1 MRKPPPR
8 SPRKSLKSDGQ
19 ALAVTTDVAD
29 PASIA
34 EMIEVVEDEY
44 GRIDVLINNA
54 GIFSTLEMRPFD
66 QIPLEEWEQVLR
78 VNLTG
83 PFLCARAVLPAMRR
97 AKWGRIIN
105 IASGAVRLGRPN
117 YLHYI
122 ATKSALVGMSL
133 SMARELGPDNITVN
147 AILPGATFTEIER
160 KTVTP
165 AQKERIIA
173 MQCVPRAEVPEDLVG
188 AVLFLA
194 SEASAFVTGQSI
206 NLDGGVTHPLFMR
219 LSAVRRISRNEISF
233 LALLVPQH
241 QANAF
246 DAVPQRQP
254 ADGAEFGMFAQHARQ
269 TVIRNPAAQMM
280 HMMNADIGG
289 EPAQDAG
296 QHVIRAAVQRD
307 LVQIPV
313 LVVRPTRCASN

>member
-1 MRKPPPR
+1 MTANPELQNVVFPGLEDRVVIITGAGQGIGRVFAKAFALAGAR
-8 SPRKSLKSDGQ
+8 VVIAERNEAGAAAVSAEILKAGGQ

-29 PASIA
+29 PASIS

-44 GRIDVLINNA
+44 GRIDALINNA
-54 GIFSTLEMRPFD
+54 GIFSGLQMRPFD

-122 ATKSALVGMSL
+122 ATKSALMGMSL

-165 AQKERIIA
+165 QQKERIIA
-173 MQCVPRAEVPEDLVG
+173 MQCVPRAETPEDMVG

-194 SEASAFVTGQSI
+194 SEASSFVTGQSL
-206 NLDGGVTHPLFMR
+206 NLDGGVTP
-219 LSAVRRISRNEISF
+219 S
-233 LALLVPQH
+233 
-241 QANAF
+241 
-246 DAVPQRQP
+246 
-254 ADGAEFGMFAQHARQ
+254 
-269 TVIRNPAAQMM
+269 
-280 HMMNADIGG
+280 
-289 EPAQDAG
+289 
-296 QHVIRAAVQRD
+296 
-307 LVQIPV
+307 
-313 LVVRPTRCASN
+313 

>member
-1 MRKPPPR
+1 MNNPDLQNIVFP
-8 SPRKSLKSDGQ
+8 SLKDRVVIITGAGQGIGRVFAKAFALAGARAVIAERNEDKAASVAAEILKADGQ

-29 PASIA
+29 EASIN
-34 EMIEVVEDEY
+34 EMIEIVTDEY

-66 QIPLEEWEQVLR
+66 QIPLDEWERVLR

-83 PFLCARAVLPAMRR
+83 PFLCARAVLPAMRK

-122 ATKSALVGMSL
+122 ATKSALMGMSL

-165 AQKERIIA
+165 EQKQRIIA
-173 MQCVPRAEVPEDLVG
+173 MQCVPRAEAPQDLVG
-188 AVLFLA
+188 AALFLA

-206 NLDGGVTHPLFMR
+206 NLDGGVTG
-219 LSAVRRISRNEISF
+219 S
-233 LALLVPQH
+233 
-241 QANAF
+241 
-246 DAVPQRQP
+246 
-254 ADGAEFGMFAQHARQ
+254 
-269 TVIRNPAAQMM
+269 
-280 HMMNADIGG
+280 
-289 EPAQDAG
+289 
-296 QHVIRAAVQRD
+296 
-307 LVQIPV
+307 
-313 LVVRPTRCASN
+313 